1 MAALVRDGQQPD
13 AVAEAAQALADGR
26 LVAFPTET
34 VYGLGARA
42 DDDTAVAAIF
52 STKGRPAA
60 HPLIVHVAD
69 SAGAAAFTP
78 GWTPLAE
85 RLTAAFWPGPL
96 TVIVARRPGIAAGA
110 AGGQDSIG
118 LRCPAHP
125 VAQALLVQAARLGVP
140 GVAGPSANLFGR
152 VSPTTAA
159 HVAAEF
165 GDAVMV
171 LDGGAC
177 SVGIES
183 TIVDC
188 RGTSPVLLR
197 PGQLGRA
204 EIEAV
209 AGQPFVERDVSAPR
223 VSGSL
228 DAHYAPRATLR
239 LMDIG
244 MLKAAMQVLGTD
256 APGVAVYSRSL
267 PPDPS
272 RRLGLRWRRMP
283 TRADEA
289 ARELFSVLRDFDAEG
304 ARLIWVEEP
313 PTTPDWDGVR
323 DRLHR
328 AATP

>member
-1 MAALVRDGQQPD
+1 
-13 AVAEAAQALADGR
+13 
-26 LVAFPTET
+26 
-34 VYGLGARA
+34 
-42 DDDTAVAAIF
+42 
-52 STKGRPAA
+52 
-60 HPLIVHVAD
+60 
-69 SAGAAAFTP
+69 
-78 GWTPLAE
+78 
-85 RLTAAFWPGPL
+85 
-96 TVIVARRPGIAAGA
+96 
-110 AGGQDSIG
+110 
-118 LRCPAHP
+118 
-125 VAQALLVQAARLGVP
+125 
-140 GVAGPSANLFGR
+140 
-152 VSPTTAA
+152 
-159 HVAAEF
+159 VAAEF

-209 AGQPFVERDVSAPR
+209 AGQPFVERDASAPR

-313 PTTPDWDGVR
+313 PATPDWDGVR
-323 DRLHR
+323 DRNDGRLIGLVYADIETQNMYRFPLSFTLTNVVDSACLDTAPPPACTTSTLATSATSAGYLWAAPLLLGPTAQARLGTVAASR
-328 AATP
+328 ARNNPF